1 MSQEVSK
8 WIVGRGPPCAKSG
21 LFKSQLVSQ
30 VWEPPKNEG
39 LGPDAWTPP
48 GTWNNKF
55 VLVVRWNYHVSNGCQ
70 VKQPIFYVMIWII
83 QLSCL
88 VYHRHACF
96 RCHLSFSGEK
106 CSFFAFIFY
115 TFVERSLLMIITQK
129 CSCKSHVCNHNWCDS
144 PWTAKLNDA
153 KLENRYGRYA
163 TWLYP
168 PMPLMKPREGGTG
181 GVIKLRLGLLS
192 YHVPHQI
199 ITAKQVEVYIIM

>member
-96 RCHLSFSGEK
+96 RCHLSFFGGK
-106 CSFFAFIFY
+106 MFIFCIY
-115 TFVERSLLMIITQK
+115 ILYVCRKVFAHDYHSEVFMQITCLQPQLVRLPLNCQAKWRKIRKSIRSIRNLAVPPNA
-129 CSCKSHVCNHNWCDS
+129 SHE
-144 PWTAKLNDA
+144 TT
-153 KLENRYGRYA
+153 GR
-163 TWLYP
+163 WH
-168 PMPLMKPREGGTG
+168 GGG
-181 GVIKLRLGLLS
+181 
-192 YHVPHQI
+192 HQ
-199 ITAKQVEVYIIM
+199 A